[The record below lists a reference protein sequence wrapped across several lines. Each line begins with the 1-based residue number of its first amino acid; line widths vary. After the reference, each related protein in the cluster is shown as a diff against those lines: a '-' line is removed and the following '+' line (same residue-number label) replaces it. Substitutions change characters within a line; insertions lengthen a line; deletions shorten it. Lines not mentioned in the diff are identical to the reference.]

1 MDKTATTAPAL
12 QRGLQILE
20 LLAESQEPMKL
31 TALGEALKLPVT
43 SLQRMV
49 NQLNQEGYI
58 LRTANGGYYLSN
70 KLYRIAYNPKADDLL
85 LQTAL
90 PVMRIFVLESSE
102 SIHISVPIV
111 DQFVVIGQLA
121 GTSLVRITVRPGSY
135 PIAEFPS
142 GQVLLVYKAR
152 GAEASELAK
161 VPARKRK
168 QIEEEGC
175 SFGESHLDRGIYHL
189 AVPIILTDG
198 TCVGSLA
205 TSFAIPAGHK
215 AADTRRAELEALI
228 KKSAAEISERIG

>member
-1 MDKTATTAPAL
+1 MDKPATTAPAL

-31 TALGEALKLPVT
+31 TALGEALQLPVT

-49 NQLNQEGYI
+49 NQLKQEGYI

-70 KLYRIAYNPKADDLL
+70 KLYRIAYNPKADDML
-85 LQTAL
+85 LQSSL
-90 PVMRIFVLESSE
+90 PAMRSFVLDTSE
-102 SIHISVPIV
+102 SVHLCVAIV

-121 GTSLVRITVRPGSY
+121 GTNLVRITVRPGSF
-135 PIAEFPS
+135 PIAEYPS
-142 GQVLLVYKAR
+142 GQVLLVFRAH
-152 GAEASELAK
+152 GADASELAK
-161 VPARKRK
+161 IPSRRRK

-189 AVPIILTDG
+189 AVPILLTDG

-215 AADTRRAELEALI
+215 TAETRRAELERLI
-228 KKSAAEISERIG
+228 KKAAAEISERIG